1 MARVWQLLVKADGDT
16 KAAQREIRAL
26 QKSTQQFGRRMSGM
40 GKALTASVTA
50 PIIAMGAVGVTELR
64 ETMAVT
70 AKTDAVFKSMGDTMK
85 VTKGQLSDLVSEL
98 EAYSAIE
105 GDILQNAANVGLSF
119 KALAGNP
126 KLFEQTTRAAVDMS
140 AALGTDIQQT
150 MIQLG
155 KAMQNGA
162 KGAGALAKNGTLAK
176 DDIAKLQKMA
186 KDGVPIWKQQQFI
199 LAAVNKQYA
208 GQGKNVDPIKAI
220 TIAFK
225 NMAETMAV
233 LLLPAITFVSTHVQR
248 LSGWVNGLSESNKK
262 LVGAFL
268 LVAAA
273 LGPVLWALGSMISI
287 AAPLTAALGLTV
299 TGVLAIPIALA
310 ALGVALVV
318 AYRKSE
324 TFRNIVNSAFKS
336 VRTGVTQVLTS
347 LRATIAQWI
356 QWGTA
361 IWSRWGSEIMSVVG
375 PLFRS
380 LATIVSTQMANIR
393 DGIKIVLAL
402 LRGDWSQAWNLMKGI
417 VERTWDAIKRV
428 VQNSVQAVLAYIRN
442 MGTMVMSLGSTFY
455 EHGSRLGKKLI
466 DGIKDYVR
474 DNAVSLGTEI
484 AGLLGGTV
492 GNAVDQAADAAG
504 RSTNRSAAGG
514 KRAKLKAKHSAAL
527 VNAQR
532 QAQIDADAGA
542 SYNQALRQYNAGVA
556 AVADARKIKD
566 PKKRDAALKA
576 AQAKLV
582 TLAQNLVQ
590 KEQAKNDAADAKIKA
605 DREELA
611 ARAEAN
617 AAYLEAVDDA
627 RRDGFDVPADLAAA
641 DDKDRESRF
650 AKWLDDQNELRAD
663 TEKAE
668 ADRKKLEQDQRDAD
682 NFRRRALG
690 QMSVEE
696 EIELAAAN
704 EIRAQNG
711 LPPVKSM
718 SEIGSNPTSAST
730 GGAAGDTGAGFNG
743 LMPSSAS
750 ASAAVGSAAM
760 RALGG
765 ITINGAS
772 DPEAVARRVAFI
784 LGGSRLRMGGS
795 F

>member
-417 VERTWDAIKRV
+417 VERTWNAIKQV
-428 VQNSVQAVLAYIRN
+428 VQNSVQAVLAYIKN
-442 MGTMVMSLGSTFY
+442 MGSMVMALGSEFY
-455 EHGSRLGKKLI
+455 QHGSRLGKKLI

-484 AGLLGGTV
+484 AGLLGGQV
-492 GNAVDQAADAAG
+492 GAAVDAAADAAG
-504 RSTNRSAAGG
+504 KSAAGG

-532 QAQIDADAGA
+532 QARIDADAGA

-566 PKKRDAALKA
+566 PKKRTAAVAA
-576 AQAKLV
+576 AQAKLAQ
-582 TLAQNLVQ
+582 LAQNLVQ
-590 KEQAKNDAADAKIKA
+590 KEQEKNDAADAKIKA

-611 ARAEAN
+611 ARSEAN

-627 RRDGFDVPADLAAA
+627 RRDGFEVPADLAAA
-641 DDKDRESRF
+641 DDKDREARF
-650 AKWLDDQNELRAD
+650 AKWLDDQGELRAD
-663 TEKAE
+663 NDKAE
-668 ADRKKLEQDQRDAD
+668 AERKKRDQDKRDAD

-718 SEIGSNPTSAST
+718 SEIGSNPSSISSTST

>member
-1 MARVWQLLVKADGDT
+1 MARTWQLRVVADGDT
-16 KAAQREIRAL
+16 KAAQKEMRAL
-26 QKSTQQFGRRMSGM
+26 QRSTQQFGRRMAGM
-40 GKALTASVTA
+40 GKTLTAAVTA
-50 PIIAMGAVGVTELR
+50 PIIAMGAVGVNELR

-70 AKTDAVFKSMGDTMK
+70 AKTDAVFKSMGKSMK
-85 VTKGQLSDLVSEL
+85 VTKGELSSLVSEL

-140 AALGTDIQQT
+140 AALGIDVQQS
-150 MIQLG
+150 MVQLG

-162 KGAGALAKNGTLAK
+162 KGAAALGKNGTLAK
-176 DDIAKLQKMA
+176 DDIARLQKMA
-186 KDGVPIWKQQQFI
+186 KDGVPIWKQQQYI
-199 LAAVNKQYA
+199 LAQVNKQYA
-208 GQGKNVDPIKAI
+208 GQGKNVDPIKSI

-233 LLLPAITFVSTHVQR
+233 LLLPAITFVSGHVQR
-248 LSGWVNGLSESNKK
+248 LSGWVNGLSDSNKK

-273 LGPVLWALGSMISI
+273 MGPVLWAVGSLISI

-299 TGVLAIPIALA
+299 TGVLAIPLALA
-310 ALGVALVV
+310 ALGVALVI

-336 VRTGVTQVLTS
+336 VRASVVQVLTS
-347 LRATIAQWI
+347 LRATIAQWVS
-356 QWGTA
+356 WGTT
-361 IWSRWGSEIMSVVG
+361 IWSRWGSEIMAVVG

-380 LATIVSTQMANIR
+380 VATLVSTQMANIR
-393 DGIKIVLAL
+393 DGIQIVLAV

-417 VERTWDAIKRV
+417 VQRTWNAIKSV

-442 MGTMVMSLGSTFY
+442 MGSMVMALGSTFY

-484 AGLLGGTV
+484 AGLLGGQV
-492 GNAVDQAADAAG
+492 GAAVDAAADAAG
-504 RSTNRSAAGG
+504 KSAAGG
-514 KRAKLKAKHSAAL
+514 KRAAATAKASKALTQARQQAA
-527 VNAQR
+527 
-532 QAQIDADAGA
+532 IDADAKL

-556 AVADARKIKD
+556 GVAKARQIKD
-566 PKKRDAALKA
+566 PKKRAAALA
-576 AQAKLV
+576 TAQAKLV

-590 KEQAKNDAADAKIKA
+590 KEQEKNDAAAEKVRLD
-605 DREELA
+605 
-611 ARAEAN
+611 AEA
-617 AAYLEAVDDA
+617 VK
-627 RRDGFDVPADLAAA
+627 AAA
-641 DDKDRESRF
+641 DQK
-650 AKWLDDQNELRAD
+650 KLDDDAAQAAAD
-663 TEKAE
+663 KA
-668 ADRKKLEQDQRDAD
+668 AQDARDAE

-704 EIRAQNG
+704 EIRAQHG
-711 LPPVKSM
+711 LPPVNSI
-718 SEIGSNPTSAST
+718 SEIGSTPSTTGGSTSTST
-730 GGAAGDTGAGFNG
+730 GGGSSMAAGDYGNGFNG

-750 ASAAVGSAAM
+750 ASAAVTDAAM

-784 LGGSRLRMGGS
+784 LGGSRLRMGGAV
-795 F
+795 